1 MMVEFLECLKARSVI
16 QDATN
21 IFQNFG
27 RVFNDVY
34 LLIQHRKNNCNNH
47 IK

>member
-1 MMVEFLECLKARSVI
+1 MVEILERLKARSVM

-21 IFQNFG
+21 IFQNLG
-27 RVFNDVY
+27 CVCNDIY
-34 LLIQHRKNNCNNH
+34 FLIQRRKSNPNSD